1 MLNKSIVQGRLVSEL
16 ELKQAGSGVIIA
28 NFALASDRTIKNKDG
43 KRETD
48 FIDCVIFGK
57 SAENF
62 AKYVH
67 KGDMVIVQGRLQ
79 TSLYTDKNGIK
90 KKATTITVE
99 GFDFCVNKSEGT
111 SEAPK
116 AELAPSID
124 EAPIMQEPE
133 LPFDF

>member
-1 MLNKSIVQGRLVSEL
+1 MLNNVTLAGRMTADPELRYTAQNTAVCSFTLAVERDIKSDGE
-16 ELKQAGSGVIIA
+16 KQ
-28 NFALASDRTIKNKDG
+28 
-43 KRETD
+43 TD

-57 SAENF
+57 SAETF

-79 TSLYTDKNGIK
+79 TNLYTDKNGVK

-124 EAPIMQEPE
+124 EAPIMQEPQ